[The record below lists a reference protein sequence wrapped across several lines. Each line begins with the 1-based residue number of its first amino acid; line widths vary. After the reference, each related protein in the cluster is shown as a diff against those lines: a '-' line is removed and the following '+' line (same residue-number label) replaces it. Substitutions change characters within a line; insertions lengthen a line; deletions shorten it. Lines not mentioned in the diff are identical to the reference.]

1 MKIYAFLYFFNKV
14 IFFNSSKLN
23 ENEEVGV
30 SGGDEGSKQTP
41 VDGEESTSRDSG
53 EIFQFANIEITG
65 LEKEELFT

>member
-1 MKIYAFLYFFNKV
+1 M
-14 IFFNSSKLN
+14 N
-23 ENEEVGV
+23 ENEEVGDG
-30 SGGDEGSKQTP
+30 GGDEGSKQTP